1 MSKER
6 GAVLRGT
13 LLTPCSGIL
22 DQPFLQPVS
31 FTLNR
36 AGRTLHRQDVSYH
49 VPATK
54 MHEKAEAVA
63 ADGGFG
69 LSEATLP
76 RGVGRLIFERALP
89 CKLVTTRGFTSLH
102 PCRQARRYN

>member
-1 MSKER
+1 MSEEQ

-13 LLTPCSGIL
+13 LLTPCLGIL
-22 DQPFLQPVS
+22 DQPFLQPMS
-31 FTLNR
+31 FILNK
-36 AGRTLHRQDVSYH
+36 AGRTLHRQNVSYH

-63 ADGGFG
+63 ADEGFG
-69 LSEATLP
+69 LSKATLP
-76 RGVGRLIFERALP
+76 HGVGRLIFERALP
-89 CKLVTTRGFTSLH
+89 WKLITTQAFTSLH